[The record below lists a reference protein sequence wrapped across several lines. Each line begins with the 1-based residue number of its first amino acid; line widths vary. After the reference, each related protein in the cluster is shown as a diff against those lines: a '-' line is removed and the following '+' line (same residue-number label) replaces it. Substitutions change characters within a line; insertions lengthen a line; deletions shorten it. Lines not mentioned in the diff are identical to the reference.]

1 MNRTAHELA
10 PRRAARRIWLL
21 GGAGLLTGALLCAA
35 AVWQGVQLNTVRTRL
50 NDRIQSMHA
59 LQNRNVQSTLH
70 QHYNLTYLVVDP
82 RENSESEAGLGE
94 FTRHNQEFKDTM
106 AEFEA
111 LAEEC
116 GLKRHFDQLAVSNLR
131 WSNLA
136 EQALDA
142 RALLLAANSRADR
155 RARRA
160 EALLDSLRFLLE
172 PAPATEEPLLV
183 LLAELRLGLV
193 LAGDA
198 RDPAA
203 VEDVIL
209 HRIDPDLARVHA
221 ILAGGTAGGANG
233 PSSHL
238 ARLQPIADELQTALM
253 GDGRPG
259 SPLRRGYCDF
269 LLEGRRLARELDG
282 LVQELMAADEMF
294 ADGLAQ
300 FDQGFQEFVRRS
312 HLESSRRTLVSLA
325 WIIGPGFLLAVVYF
339 NLTRKIA
346 LSQEVITRR
355 ERDALRDLESSRRRF
370 ADLAL
375 ASGDLLWEV
384 DSGGIIRFAAGK
396 LEQSGFR
403 EEDLVGKSF
412 RELLPEDEWRR
423 LKPVFLA
430 AVQAAEPLREIEH
443 WMKDS
448 RGGDFCVL
456 TSASPCLDSQGRAL
470 AYRGASKDI
479 TDGIIARE
487 EMKRA
492 RDDAEAANL
501 QLERTAA
508 LANEMALAAEAASAA
523 KSEFLATM
531 SHEIRT
537 PMNGIIGMTGLLR
550 DTALDATQQEY
561 SANIQASAET
571 LLALIND
578 ILDFSKIEAGKLDFE
593 SIPFSPRTVIDE
605 VLDLLGIKAWEQG
618 LALSGFA
625 DRDVP
630 QEVAGDPTRIR
641 QILINL
647 VGNAIKFTPT
657 GSITVWAR
665 LGGDRSHRL
674 HFDVTDTGIGISPR
688 NQERLFK
695 PFQQA
700 DSSTTRNFGGT
711 GLGLSICNKLVRM
724 MAGEIGVESRVGE
737 GATFWFEIPLQET
750 SGQSP
755 DGVLLEAARRS
766 LAGRPAL
773 VVAGDEH
780 AASALVENLGSLGC
794 PALRCADLAEAGE
807 RLALRTGADDRPGH
821 LFVTDRLAEGS
832 GGGPITGTATAGAG
846 SGPHVIIL
854 TSGPKPPNPQVLEAC
869 GCRSWLTAP
878 LRYRNFL
885 HCLGRPADQAGTP
898 GAAGEAA
905 DTTPATGPESWR
917 SDLRILLADD
927 NLINRKVGEGVL
939 KKIGFTCDTV
949 VTGREALEAWRTGGY
964 DLIFMDCMMPDM
976 DGYEA
981 TRRIRQ
987 EEGGGH
993 VPIIAMTANAMAGD
1007 REKCLAAGMDD
1018 YVPKPIKPDA
1028 MAKAIVA
1035 AHRKWLVPVG

>member
-1 MNRTAHELA
+1 MIRTA
-10 PRRAARRIWLL
+10 PDMTPNRAARRIWLL

-35 AVWQGVQLNTVRTRL
+35 AVWQGVQLDAVRNRL
-50 NDRIQSMHA
+50 NDQIQAMNA
-59 LQNRNVQSTLH
+59 LQYRTVQCALH
-70 QHYNLTYLVVDP
+70 QHFHLTNLVVDP
-82 RENSESEAGLGE
+82 REGARAEADLGE
-94 FTRHNQEFKDTM
+94 FLRHNQEFKDTI

-111 LAEEC
+111 LAGEC
-116 GLKRHFDQLAVSNLR
+116 GLRRHSDQLSVSNQE
-131 WSNLA
+131 WSDLA
-136 EQALDA
+136 ERALDA
-142 RALLLAANSRADR
+142 RANVLEASSRADW
-155 RARRA
+155 RALQA
-160 EALLDSLRFLLE
+160 EALIDSLRILLE
-172 PAPATEEPLLV
+172 PTSAAEGPLFA
-183 LLAELRLGLV
+183 LLAELQLGLA
-193 LAGDA
+193 LAGEA
-198 RDPAA
+198 PDPAA
-203 VEDVIL
+203 VENVIL
-209 HRIDPDLARVHA
+209 HRIGPGLERMRA
-221 ILAGGTAGGANG
+221 ILDGEVVGRAEG
-233 PSSHL
+233 PSPQL
-238 ARLQPIADELQTALM
+238 ARLQPLAHDLQAALV

-269 LLEGRRLARELDG
+269 LLEGRRQARDLDG
-282 LVQELMAADEMF
+282 LVQELMAADDRF
-294 ADGLAQ
+294 ADGLTL

-312 HLESSRRTLVSLA
+312 HLQSSRRTLISLA

-339 NLTRKIA
+339 NLTRRIA
-346 LSQEVITRR
+346 LAQEVIARR
-355 ERDALRDLESSRRRF
+355 ERDALRDLESSQNRF

-423 LKPVFLA
+423 LKPVFRE
-430 AVQAAEPLREIEH
+430 AVQAAAPLREIEH

-448 RGGDFCVL
+448 RGGEFCVL
-456 TSASPCLDSQGRAL
+456 TSASPCLDSQGRPL
-470 AYRGASKDI
+470 AYRGASKDV

-550 DTALDATQQEY
+550 DTDLDPLQQEY
-561 SANIQASAET
+561 SANIQTSAET

-593 SIPFSPRTVIDE
+593 SIPYSPRTVIDE
-605 VLDLLGIKAWEQG
+605 VLDLLGIKAWEKG
-618 LALSGFA
+618 LALSGYA

-630 QEVAGDPTRIR
+630 QEVAGDPTRVR
-641 QILINL
+641 QVLINL
-647 VGNAIKFTPT
+647 VGNAIKFTRS
-657 GSITVWAR
+657 GSIAVRAR
-665 LGGDRSHRL
+665 LVGDQSPRL
-674 HFDVTDTGIGISPR
+674 LFSVADTGIGITPR

-711 GLGLSICNKLVRM
+711 GLGLSICHKLVTM
-724 MAGEIGVESRVGE
+724 MGGEIGVESRVGE
-737 GATFWFEIPLQET
+737 GATFRFGIPLQET
-750 SGQSP
+750 AGRSS
-755 DGVLLEAARRS
+755 DRALLDAARRR

-773 VVAGDEH
+773 VVTGDEH
-780 AASALVENLGSLGC
+780 AACALTENLASLGC
-794 PALRCADLAEAGE
+794 PALRFADLAEARE
-807 RLALRTGADDRPGH
+807 HLAGRAGADLRPGH
-821 LFVTDRLAEGS
+821 LFVADRLAGES
-832 GGGPITGTATAGAG
+832 GGGPGAGTAPAGAG
-846 SGPHVIIL
+846 TDPQVIIL
-854 TSGPKPPNPQVLEAC
+854 TSGPRPPAPQAPESC
-869 GCRSWLTAP
+869 GSTSWLTAP
-878 LRYRNFL
+878 LKYRNL
-885 HCLGRPADQAGTP
+885 LDCLARPADQAGGTDP
-898 GAAGEAA
+898 AGEASGA
-905 DTTPATGPESWR
+905 VPALDSGSWR
-917 SDLRILLADD
+917 SGLRILMADD

-939 KKIGFTCDTV
+939 KKLGFACATAA
-949 VTGREALEAWRTGGY
+949 TGREALEAWRTGGY
-964 DLIFMDCMMPDM
+964 DLILMDCMMPDL

-981 TRRIRQ
+981 TRRIRK
-987 EEGGGH
+987 EEGDGH

-1018 YVPKPIKPDA
+1018 YVPKPIKAEA
-1028 MAKAIVA
+1028 MEKAIGA
-1035 AHRKWLVPVG
+1035 AHRKWLAPVG